1 VIYRIKDDHYG
12 RYITNKPTAPEF
24 ANYNPMRSNARKFTG
39 LEDIEVKW
47 DEHLIE
53 IEEVITITKRK
64 TIRFKDLKEVQ
75 HD

>member
-1 VIYRIKDDHYG
+1 
-12 RYITNKPTAPEF
+12 
-24 ANYNPMRSNARKFTG
+24 MRSNARKFTG